1 MTSNPQ
7 TNAADIGSQSGR
19 EFDVVVYGASG
30 FVGRLVAEYL
40 AKHAPAGTKIGLAG
54 RSERR
59 LSEVRAGLPAAAR
72 DWPIL
77 IADAHDGA
85 ALRAMAARTTA
96 IATTVGPYI
105 RYGFD
110 LAAAC
115 AETGTHCADLTGE
128 VLFARECID
137 QLDETAR
144 ATGARLV
151 NSCGFDS
158 IPSDLSVLMAYEYAR
173 DHGLGE
179 LEEVT
184 LYVMDMKGGLS
195 GGTVDSARATA
206 EKIRK
211 HPELRKILR
220 DPYSLSPDRAH
231 EPSGSSPA
239 TTTLAYS
246 REVGGWVGPFI
257 MAEHNVRVV
266 RRSNALFDWAYGRNF
281 RYREVVRHGPGPLA
295 PAAAIGTAVGL
306 RGIFIGMALSP
317 TRAVLDRMLPAPG
330 EGPSREQREAGRFLI
345 EVRAGTSS
353 GNTVVVRFGARADPG
368 YLATSIMLGESA
380 LCLALDGL
388 RLPNRSGV
396 LTPATAM
403 GDPLVDRLRAA
414 GFEATTKVIRR
425 AP

>member
-1 MTSNPQ
+1 MMSQRGTRP
-7 TNAADIGSQSGR
+7 TRTRTGGSR
-19 EFDVVVYGASG
+19 EFDVIVYGASG

-40 AKHAPAGTKIGLAG
+40 ASHAPTGTAIGLAG
-54 RSERR
+54 RSEQR
-59 LSEVRAGLPAAAR
+59 LNEVRAGLPASAR
-72 DWPIL
+72 EWPIL
-77 IADAHDGA
+77 IADAHDRD
-85 ALRAMAARTTA
+85 ALRAMATRTTA

-110 LAAAC
+110 LADAC

-137 QLDETAR
+137 RLDGPAR

-173 DHGLGE
+173 EHDLGE

-206 EKIRK
+206 ER
-211 HPELRKILR
+211 LRTNPSLRRILR
-220 DPYSLSPDRAH
+220 DPYALSPDRAH
-231 EPSGSSPA
+231 EPSDSGPA

-257 MAEHNVRVV
+257 MADHNVKVV
-266 RRSNALFDWAYGRNF
+266 RRSNALLDWAYGRKF
-281 RYREVVRHGPGPLA
+281 RYREVVNHGAGPLA
-295 PAAAIGTAVGL
+295 PGAALGTAVGL
-306 RGIFIGMALSP
+306 RGIFVGMALSP
-317 TRAVLDRMLPAPG
+317 TRAILDRLLPAPG
-330 EGPSREQREAGRFLI
+330 EGPSRQQREAGRFLT
-345 EVRAGTSS
+345 EVRADTTS
-353 GNTVVVRFGARADPG
+353 GRTIVVRFGARADPG
-368 YLATSIMLGESA
+368 YLATSMMLGESA
-380 LCLALDGL
+380 LCLALDGPK
-388 RLPNRSGV
+388 LPDRAGV

-403 GDPLVDRLRAA
+403 GDALVDRLRTA
-414 GFEATTKVIRR
+414 GFLATAR
-425 AP
+425 ATNR